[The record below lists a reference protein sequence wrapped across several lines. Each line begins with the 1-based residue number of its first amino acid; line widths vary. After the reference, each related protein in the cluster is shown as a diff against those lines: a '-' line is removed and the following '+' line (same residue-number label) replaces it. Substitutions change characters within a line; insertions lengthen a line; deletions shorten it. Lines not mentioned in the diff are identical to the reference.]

1 MSTNGQSKWLTI
13 YNHINITSM
22 KLFSPSNAI
31 ADDVFRYRFLFANT
45 NFRYINCIAS
55 FVVLLNVCMNFYPTH
70 IKKYVNRYL
79 ESFRHLRELQINQFQ
94 YVYKLY
100 DNKRILFY
108 A

>member
-1 MSTNGQSKWLTI
+1 
-13 YNHINITSM
+13 
-22 KLFSPSNAI
+22 
-31 ADDVFRYRFLFANT
+31 
-45 NFRYINCIAS
+45 
-55 FVVLLNVCMNFYPTH
+55 MNFYPTH

-79 ESFRHLRELQINQFQ
+79 ESFRQYVAILRELQINQFQ

>member
-1 MSTNGQSKWLTI
+1 
-13 YNHINITSM
+13 
-22 KLFSPSNAI
+22 
-31 ADDVFRYRFLFANT
+31 
-45 NFRYINCIAS
+45 
-55 FVVLLNVCMNFYPTH
+55 MNFYPAH

-79 ESFRHLRELQINQFQ
+79 ESFRQYVAINIMILRELEINQFQ

>member
-1 MSTNGQSKWLTI
+1 
-13 YNHINITSM
+13 
-22 KLFSPSNAI
+22 
-31 ADDVFRYRFLFANT
+31 
-45 NFRYINCIAS
+45 
-55 FVVLLNVCMNFYPTH
+55 MNFYPTH

-79 ESFRHLRELQINQFQ
+79 ESFRQYVAINIMIQVLRELQINQFQ